1 MKIQSGFGPIKNT
14 LINQTAPHLYPA
26 RAQVFFKF
34 IKLRTE
40 QSFTFCHVNLKQNES
55 NTGTAKPSVQAHC
68 SERSKAAS
76 VLNILTEPVKCPLRN
91 FHTY

>member
-1 MKIQSGFGPIKNT
+1 MKIQSGFGPTKNILIKK
-14 LINQTAPHLYPA
+14 TAPHLYLT

-34 IKLRTE
+34 IKLYTK
-40 QSFTFCHVNLKQNES
+40 QSFTFCYVNLEQNES
-55 NTGTAKPSVQAHC
+55 NTGTAKPSVLAHC

-91 FHTY
+91 FNTY